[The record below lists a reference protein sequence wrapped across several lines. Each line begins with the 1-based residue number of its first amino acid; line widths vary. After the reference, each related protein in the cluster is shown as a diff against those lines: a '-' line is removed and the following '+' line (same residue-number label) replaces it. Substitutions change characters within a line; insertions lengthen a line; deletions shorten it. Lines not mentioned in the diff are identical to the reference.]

1 MTTTLSAYRGGMMPM
16 ALLLIVLILG
26 LASFQSQAQVY
37 GGSLTGVATDPSGA
51 VIPGA
56 HVVLTDDQKG
66 FKYTATT
73 DSEGR
78 YVLRNLP
85 PSRYS
90 LTVTAK
96 GMRPHTQSGITLTV
110 GQNFQADA
118 HLELQGTAETVSVT
132 ETAALLQ
139 TQDAS
144 TGQLVNQKFINDLP
158 LTSRS
163 VFNLAL
169 LAPGRTQA

>member
-1 MTTTLSAYRGGMMPM
+1 MTTRFFMYRGAMMPA
-16 ALLLIVLILG
+16 ALLLILWILG
-26 LASFQSQAQVY
+26 LASPLSQAQVY

-56 HVVLTDDQKG
+56 NVVLTDDEKG

-78 YVLRNLP
+78 YILRNLP
-85 PSRYS
+85 PGKYS
-90 LTVTAK
+90 LTVTAQ

-132 ETAALLQ
+132 E
-139 TQDAS
+139 
-144 TGQLVNQKFINDLP
+144 
-158 LTSRS
+158 
-163 VFNLAL
+163 
-169 LAPGRTQA
+169 